1 MEIKKAVKKME
12 KVRDRSGILSSRS
25 RTPLPKLMQ
34 SCQSFYAICNRISL
48 RRRGALLY
56 PLHPLSTTGLPIDS
70 TWLRLKTSL
79 SLFPSLSPSLT
90 LSLTFLRFGRKKSVL
105 RFFSTFPPSFQPP
118 LLTAFPPIFVE
129 GGVSIRQTRPRS
141 HIQRDKAR
149 GLWIKFL
156 PVGSREFIC
165 MRIRTNLF
173 LSIRIFEQ
181 ADLLSIRFFS
191 RSLEMLIRLI

>member
-118 LLTAFPPIFVE
+118 LGFSSDIRRRWSQYSPDTTAF
-129 GGVSIRQTRPRS
+129 S
-141 HIQRDKAR
+141 HSA
-149 GLWIKFL
+149 
-156 PVGSREFIC
+156 
-165 MRIRTNLF
+165 
-173 LSIRIFEQ
+173 
-181 ADLLSIRFFS
+181 
-191 RSLEMLIRLI
+191 